1 MLSYPIVAFHV
12 NDQRRPLSKC
22 LWTEAALELL
32 DVEVD
37 LPMVLQSLRVEE
49 TFAATL
55 KLALVRPLS
64 GVFHQVTLQVVFVV
78 ALCSTDRADD
88 FLCSAF

>member
-22 LWTEAALELL
+22 FWTEAALELL

-49 TFAATL
+49 PFAATL
-55 KLALVRPLS
+55 KLTLVRPLS
-64 GVFHQVTLQVVFVV
+64 SVLHQVALQVV
-78 ALCSTDRADD
+78 LKIS
-88 FLCSAF
+88 